1 MGNIEIVIDERGRIT
16 IPNEE
21 RKRLGLYAGTK
32 ILLEVDRNKIILKK
46 SPTREDFIKEFC
58 GIIVSEDD
66 KKNLKDIW
74 VNTDE

>member
-1 MGNIEIVIDERGRIT
+1 MGNIEVVIDERGRIT